1 MPRPT
6 IEGTVVRQI
15 DMHHSSAGSNKDYR
29 ITISQVG
36 TGQYRVYTEYGPAG
50 RLQNGKELTKS
61 AVGIGQATRLA
72 DEARDKKINQR
83 DSYSVQ
89 SDRDFAAKPAP
100 QAAPQPSPPIQ
111 KPSPARPLVSVDS
124 LSPESRAK
132 LVAIF

>member
-36 TGQYRVYTEYGPAG
+36 TGQYSVYTEYGPAG

-83 DSYSVQ
+83 DSYRVQ
-89 SDRDFAAKPAP
+89 SDRDFAVTPAL
-100 QAAPQPSPPIQ
+100 QPSTPIQ
-111 KPSPARPLVSVDS
+111 RTPPARPLISVES

>member
-36 TGQYRVYTEYGPAG
+36 ASQYRVYTEHGPAG
-50 RLQNGKELTKS
+50 RLNNGKELTKS
-61 AVGIGQATRLA
+61 PVGIGQATRLA

-89 SDRDFAAKPAP
+89 SDRDLAA
-100 QAAPQPSPPIQ
+100 QTAPQPSPPIH
-111 KPSPARPLVSVDS
+111 KPSPARPLASVDS
-124 LSPESRAK
+124 LSPASRAK

>member
-6 IEGTVVRQI
+6 IEGNVVRQI

-29 ITISQVG
+29 ITVSQVG
-36 TGQYRVYTEYGPAG
+36 TGQYRVYTEHGPAG
-50 RLQNGKELTKS
+50 RLQNGKELTQS
-61 AVGIGQATRLA
+61 PVGIGQATRLA

-83 DSYSVQ
+83 DSYNVQ
-89 SDRDFAAKPAP
+89 SDRDFAGTSS
-100 QAAPQPSPPIQ
+100 PQPSTPIQ
-111 KPSPARPLVSVDS
+111 RTPPARPLLSVDS

>member
-36 TGQYRVYTEYGPAG
+36 TGQYRVYTEHGPAG
-50 RLQNGKELTKS
+50 RLNNGKELTKS
-61 AVGIGQATRLA
+61 PVGIGQATRLA

-89 SDRDFAAKPAP
+89 SDRDFAAKS
-100 QAAPQPSPPIQ
+100 APQPSPPSQ

-124 LSPESRAK
+124 LSPASRAK

>member
-83 DSYSVQ
+83 DSYRVQ
-89 SDRDFAAKPAP
+89 SDRDFAVTPAL
-100 QAAPQPSPPIQ
+100 QPSTTIQ
-111 KPSPARPLVSVDS
+111 RTPPARPLISVES

>member
-6 IEGTVVRQI
+6 IEGTIVRQI

-72 DEARDKKINQR
+72 NEARDKKINQR
-83 DSYSVQ
+83 DSYRVQ
-89 SDRDFAAKPAP
+89 SDRDFAVTP
-100 QAAPQPSPPIQ
+100 APQPSTPIQ
-111 KPSPARPLVSVDS
+111 RTPQARPLISVES